1 MSKELSKA
9 IMNKSRTKN
18 KYLEWPTRE
27 NFQALK
33 KAKNKFYSM
42 TKKLRRQYFE
52 ETTKDDD
59 LSNKKFWNTL
69 TLFLTSKRESV
80 NLFYIY
86 KKRW

>member
-33 KAKNKFYSM
+33 KAKNKFNSM
-42 TKKLRRQYFE
+42 NKKLGRQYFE
-52 ETTKDDD
+52 ETTKDSD

-69 TLFLTSKRESV
+69 KLFLTNKRVSV
-80 NLFYIY
+80 N
-86 KKRW
+86 